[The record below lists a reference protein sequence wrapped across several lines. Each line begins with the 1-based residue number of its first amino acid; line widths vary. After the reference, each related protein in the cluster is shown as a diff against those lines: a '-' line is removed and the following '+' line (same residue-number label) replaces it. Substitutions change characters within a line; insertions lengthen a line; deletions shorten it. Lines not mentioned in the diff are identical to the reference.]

1 MKLEK
6 FSFGMG
12 DRFAHQGEAQLKAVL
27 KAKEQGVDIT
37 PVWNKSNREHKT
49 VKTHPSELRVEA
61 DSAVKALGWTGSYR
75 VDADHITIAT
85 VNDFIESSD
94 FFTLDVADYIGKPAP
109 ESEINAFIER
119 RKKYIGQLSI
129 PGINEK
135 FEITE
140 DKLHDIANKFLL
152 ATIEAGKLYKHVASI
167 KGEDNF
173 IAEVSMDEVNDPQ
186 TPVELFFIL
195 SALADNKIKAQTIAP
210 KFTGRFNKGVD
221 YVGNLQQFAKEF
233 EEDIL
238 VIKQAIKEFGLP
250 ENLKLSVHSGSDKF
264 SLYTPI
270 SGLIKKYDTGIHL
283 KTAGTTWLEEM
294 IGLAE
299 AGNEALELAK
309 EIYANAL
316 GRFDELC
323 GPYATV
329 IDVKESRLPSTEEVN
344 KWSGEKFANT
354 LRHNQQHPDFNP
366 DFRQMLHVAYKVAG
380 ENGDRYYA
388 ALKKYKDIVAANVT
402 ANLYERHI
410 VPLFLSE
417 KKIYSEFQYMNDTVY
432 EAASGLFTKGNR

>member
-12 DRFAHQGEAQLKAVL
+12 DRFAHQGDAQLKAVL
-27 KAKEQGVDIT
+27 NAKEQGVDIT

-49 VKTHPSELRVEA
+49 VKTYPSELRAEA
-61 DSAVKALGWTGSYR
+61 DAAVKAAGWTDSYR

-85 VNDFIESSD
+85 VNDFIDSSD

-109 ESEINAFIER
+109 ESEINAFIDR
-119 RKKYIGQLSI
+119 RKKYIGSLSI
-129 PGINEK
+129 PGINEQ

-140 DKLHDIANKFLL
+140 DKLRDIANKFLL
-152 ATIEAGKLYKHVASI
+152 AAIEAGNLYRHIAAG

-195 SALADNKIKAQTIAP
+195 SALADNKINAQTIAP

-221 YVGNLQQFAKEF
+221 YVGDLQQFAKEF

-238 VIKQAIKEFGLP
+238 VIKHAIKEFGLP

-264 SLYTPI
+264 SLYKPI
-270 SGLIKKYDTGIHL
+270 SELIKKHDTGIHL

-299 AGNEALELAK
+299 AGNEALVLAK

-323 GPYATV
+323 VPYATV
-329 IDVKESRLPSTEEVN
+329 IDVKVSRLPTAEEVN
-344 KWSGEKFANT
+344 GWSGEKFANT

-388 ALKKYKDIVAANVT
+388 ELKKYKDIVAGHVT
-402 ANLYERHI
+402 ENLYDRHV
-410 VPLFLSE
+410 VPLFLS
-417 KKIYSEFQYMNDTVY
+417 
-432 EAASGLFTKGNR
+432 

>member
-1 MKLEK
+1 M
-6 FSFGMG
+6 
-12 DRFAHQGEAQLKAVL
+12 
-27 KAKEQGVDIT
+27 
-37 PVWNKSNREHKT
+37 
-49 VKTHPSELRVEA
+49 
-61 DSAVKALGWTGSYR
+61 
-75 VDADHITIAT
+75 
-85 VNDFIESSD
+85 
-94 FFTLDVADYIGKPAP
+94 DVTDYIGKPAP
-109 ESEINAFIER
+109 ENEINAFIER
-119 RKKYIGQLSI
+119 RKKYKGSLSI
-129 PGINEK
+129 PGIDEQ

-140 DKLHDIANKFLL
+140 DKLRDIANKFLL
-152 ATIEAGKLYKHVASI
+152 AAMEARKLYRHIAAG

-195 SALADNKIKAQTIAP
+195 SALADNNIKAQTVAP

-221 YVGNLQQFAKEF
+221 YVGDLQQFAKEF

-238 VIKQAIKEFGLP
+238 VIRQAIKEFGLP

-264 SLYTPI
+264 SIYKPI
-270 SGLIKKYDTGIHL
+270 SQLIKKHDTGIHL

-309 EIYANAL
+309 EIYVNAL

-329 IDVKESRLPSTEEVN
+329 IDVKESRLPTAEEV
-344 KWSGEKFANT
+344 KGWSGEKFANS

-388 ALKKYKDIVAANVT
+388 CLKRYRDIVGANVT
-402 ANLYERHI
+402 ENLYNRHI
-410 VPLFLSE
+410 VPLFLS
-417 KKIYSEFQYMNDTVY
+417 
-432 EAASGLFTKGNR
+432 

>member
-37 PVWNKSNREHKT
+37 PIWNKSNREHKT
-49 VKTHPSELRVEA
+49 VKTHPSELRAEA
-61 DSAVKALGWTGSYR
+61 DAAVKALGWSGPHR
-75 VDADHITIAT
+75 VDADHITMTT
-85 VNDFIESSD
+85 VDSFIESSD

-109 ESEINAFIER
+109 ESAVAAFVER
-119 RKKYIGQLSI
+119 RKKYTGSLSI
-129 PGINEK
+129 PGIDEQ

-140 DKLHDIANKFLL
+140 EKLREIANKFLL
-152 ATIEAGKLYKHVASI
+152 AATEAGNLYKHIASA
-167 KGEDNF
+167 KGEDGF
-173 IAEVSMDEVNDPQ
+173 IAEVSMDEVADPQ

-195 SALADNKIKAQTIAP
+195 SALADNDIKAQTIAP

-221 YVGNLQQFAKEF
+221 YVGDLQQFAKEF

-238 VIKQAIKEFGLP
+238 VIKHAIKEFGLP

-264 SLYTPI
+264 SIYKPI
-270 SGLIKKYDTGIHL
+270 SQLIKKHNTGIHL

-323 GPYATV
+323 VPYATV
-329 IDVKESRLPSTEEVN
+329 IDVKESRLPTAEEV
-344 KWSGEKFANT
+344 KGWSGEKFANT

-388 ALKKYKDIVAANVT
+388 ALKKYKDIVGANVT
-402 ANLYERHI
+402 LNLYERHV
-410 VPLFLSE
+410 VPLFLS
-417 KKIYSEFQYMNDTVY
+417 
-432 EAASGLFTKGNR
+432 